1 MRAVL
6 INMGY
11 VTAARGDFERAG
23 ALLEEGLAMSRESKD
38 LYTNTTALLGLGI
51 VETRRGDH
59 GRAKTLLEEG
69 LVLSRKLGSM
79 VNAAEILETLAEMA
93 GALGDST
100 RAARLWGAADALREV
115 TGSPWAPLERRLHE
129 PYLDVL
135 RSGVDE
141 ADWRVAWEEGRAM
154 TLDQA
159 VDYAMEGIG
168 A

>member
-1 MRAVL
+1 
-6 INMGY
+6 
-11 VTAARGDFERAG
+11 
-23 ALLEEGLAMSRESKD
+23 MSRESKD
-38 LYTNTTALLGLGI
+38 PYTNTTALLGLGI

-93 GALGDST
+93 GALGEGT

-115 TGSPWAPLERRLHE
+115 TGSPWAPQERRLHE
-129 PYLDVL
+129 PYLAAV

-141 ADWRVAWEEGRAM
+141 ADWRAAWEEGRAM
-154 TLDQA
+154 TLEEA
-159 VDYAMEGIG
+159 VAYALEDTEERV
-168 A
+168 